1 MIAVLI
7 PCYNEELTVAEV
19 VASFRAE
26 LPGALVYVYDNN
38 STDRTAERARAAGAV
53 VRHESRQGKGYVVQS
68 MFRQI
73 DADVYVLVD
82 GDGTYPA
89 ASVHALVAPVLR
101 GEADQVVGS
110 RLHAGSQSEFR
121 AINHWGNRFVRAM
134 LNTAFRVRVTDVLS
148 GYRAFNR
155 RFVKS
160 LPLFGGGFEIET
172 ELTIKAAARGYR
184 VVEVPV
190 NLTNRPEGSHSKI
203 NVLRDGLLVVN
214 TILSLLRDYKPLT
227 FFGVAGLVALAAA
240 IVPAALAAAGYF
252 AEGSLTRPVSAVAA
266 AALFVA
272 GLLSITVGL
281 VLHTIARRSQEFEH
295 HVRMLLD
302 ELSDG
307 RGRARAAERKTERE
321 AETDAE
327 REAVRADG

>member
-1 MIAVLI
+1 M
-7 PCYNEELTVAEV
+7 
-19 VASFRAE
+19 R
-26 LPGALVYVYDNN
+26 
-38 STDRTAERARAAGAV
+38 RER
-53 VRHESRQGKGYVVQS
+53 RQGKGYVVQA

-110 RLHAGSQSEFR
+110 RLHANSQSEFR

-190 NLTNRPEGSHSKI
+190 NLTNRPAGSHSKI
-203 NVLRDGLLVVN
+203 HVLRDGLLVVN

-227 FFGVAGLVALAAA
+227 FFGVAGISALAAA
-240 IVPAALAAAGYF
+240 IVPAALAAAGYLV
-252 AEGSLTRPVSAVAA
+252 EGSLTRPLSAVLA
-266 AALFVA
+266 AALFA
-272 GLLSITVGL
+272 GGLLSLAVGL
-281 VLHTIARRSQEFEH
+281 VLHTITRRSQEFEH
-295 HVRMLLD
+295 HVQMLLD
-302 ELSDG
+302 ELGGG
-307 RGRARAAERKTERE
+307 RGRERATGRGTEH
-321 AETDAE
+321 DAE
-327 REAVRADG
+327 REVGREAVRETKREVARADG